1 MSGFKVTPEAALAF
15 GRDVYVGHGKIEV
28 LPKVLVH
35 GLDDVAV
42 AYTPGVGHVV
52 RRLMDF
58 PEELSQQSAK
68 DNLVALVTDGTAVLG
83 FGNTGPHA
91 AIPVMEG
98 KAVMFKMLAG
108 VDCMPL
114 CVATRGPEHL
124 IDVIAALEPSFGA
137 FHLEDVASPG
147 CFEVMAALEERL
159 SVPILHDDQ
168 FGTATVIAAGFLNA
182 LRVTGRRPEDA
193 RVVVNGVG
201 AAGRAAITML
211 QAIGIGDIVAVDIGG
226 ILHRDDDQPHAHWRD
241 VARQTNRDGLRGGLP
256 EAMTGADG
264 FVGVSKS
271 GLVSHAMV
279 ASMAPDAIVF
289 ALANPE
295 PEIMPAGALAAG
307 AAVVASGRFDYPNHC
322 NNLLAFPALMRGALD
337 TKARRITPTMCAA
350 AARAIAGLV
359 PEGDLGPTSILP
371 SPLDDAL
378 YPVVAEAVA
387 QAAVAEG
394 LARVV
399 PAPGAVAAHTA
410 HRRRLVA
417 RRQAELRALLSVDRV
432 EKSSL

>member
-28 LPKVLVH
+28 MPKVLVH

-52 RRLMDF
+52 RRLMEH

-83 FGNTGPHA
+83 FGDTGPHA

-108 VDCMPL
+108 IDCMPL
-114 CVATRGPEHL
+114 CVKARGPEHL
-124 IDVIAALEPSFGA
+124 VDIILALEPSFGA

-147 CFEVMAALEERL
+147 CFQVMAALEERL

-211 QAIGIGDIVAVDIGG
+211 RAIGIGDIVAVDVGG
-226 ILHRDDDQPHAHWRD
+226 ILHRDDDHQHAHWRD
-241 VARQTNRDGLRGGLP
+241 VARQTNRDGRRGGLA
-256 EAMTGADG
+256 EAMAGADG

-271 GLVSHAMV
+271 GLVSRAMV
-279 ASMAPDAIVF
+279 ASMAPGAIVF

-295 PEIMPAGALAAG
+295 PEIMPAEALAAG

-359 PEGDLGPTSILP
+359 PDADLGPTGILP

-378 YPVVAEAVA
+378 YPLVAEAVA

-417 RRQAELRALLSVDRV
+417 LRQAELATLSAP
-432 EKSSL
+432 